1 MAQSKSNGE
10 TDMQQFNKNFRLFFK
25 KLTDLT
31 GKSLASTEFRV
42 LNFEIKRDLLTKAT
56 SRFEIINV
64 PSAIEVGDVVGMY
77 DSFGTIVFEGI
88 VNLIEDNTVQA
99 EQMYDI
105 FNDTWLWNNPQQA
118 TIEETLKSILVND
131 FQNNRD
137 TLMASIFS
145 SFDITTSSST
155 NLTLQSEDDRYQTP
169 FASFLYEI
177 YEKYGIV
184 LNINV
189 SYSEGRC
196 NIDIGV
202 PNYNRLKIANNVFA
216 FRNFDIISEVY
227 ETNKLVVYSESTGD
241 YRGEW
246 FTTSTG
252 ITSDPQALNRIPKM
266 KTEIV
271 FSDDDIDTLKAS
283 SLRNEIYNHQ
293 IEFDLVFDNKLI
305 PFTDLRLG
313 QGADIYFNSD
323 YYDTILTGYEY
334 SMSNNNDGN
343 ETIRLKFGLVRTSLT
358 NKLFK
363 RLK

>member
-1 MAQSKSNGE
+1 MFQY
-10 TDMQQFNKNFRLFFK
+10 NKNFRLFFK

-42 LNFEIKRDLLTKAT
+42 LNFDLKRDLLTKAT
-56 SRFEIINV
+56 SRFEILNV
-64 PSAIEVGDVVGMY
+64 PSAIENGDIVGLY
-77 DSFGTIVFEGI
+77 DSFGTIVYEG
-88 VNLIEDNTVQA
+88 VVTLKEDNTIQA

-105 FNDTWLWNNPQQA
+105 FDDTWLWNNPRQA
-118 TIEETLKSILVND
+118 SIEQTLQSILVND

-155 NLTLQSEDDRYQTP
+155 NLTLQSQEDRYQTS
-169 FASFLYEI
+169 FASFLYDI

-184 LNINV
+184 LNINIPYGE
-189 SYSEGRC
+189 SRC
-196 NIDIGV
+196 SIDIGT
-202 PNYNRLKIANNVFA
+202 PNFNRLKIANNA
-216 FRNFDIISEVY
+216 YTFRNFDIVTEVY
-227 ETNKLVVYSESTGD
+227 ETNKLVVYSEETGA

-252 ITSDPQALNRIPKM
+252 ITDDPSALNRIAKM
-266 KTEIV
+266 KTNIV
-271 FSDDDIDTLKAS
+271 FSDDDVNVLKAS

-305 PFTDLRLG
+305 PFEDLHLG
-313 QGADIYFNSD
+313 QGADIYFNGN

-334 SMSNNNDGN
+334 GMNNNNGN

-363 RLK
+363 RLNK